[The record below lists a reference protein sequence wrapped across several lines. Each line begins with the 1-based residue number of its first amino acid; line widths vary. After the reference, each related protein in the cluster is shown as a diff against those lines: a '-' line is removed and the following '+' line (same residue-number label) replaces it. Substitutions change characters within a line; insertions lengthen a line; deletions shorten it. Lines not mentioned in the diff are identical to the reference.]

1 MFFDDIRAALFTLL
15 NQPVAVAGAILLAG
29 MNAAIW
35 LLVFQRVG
43 FPTALA
49 SLMIVPPFTFVLP
62 LYFALSQWPS
72 QRMRFARRIRI
83 AQPVRPVRRVAP
95 IHPDERP
102 RTDEFNLHRPMRL
115 AADGLPRVRIPLPPS
130 SGATD
135 FLMREAI
142 RPPYSYP

>member
-1 MFFDDIRAALFTLL
+1 MFFEDTRAALFTLL
-15 NQPVAVAGAILLAG
+15 NQPVAVAAAILLAG

-43 FPTALA
+43 FPTVLA

-72 QRMRFARRIRI
+72 QRMRFARRIRT
-83 AQPVRPVRRVAP
+83 AQPIRPVRRVAP
-95 IHPDERP
+95 TRP
-102 RTDEFNLHRPMRL
+102 VDRRAMDEFNLHRPMHL
-115 AADGLPRVRIPLPPS
+115 AADGLPRFRIALPPS
-130 SGATD
+130 GTATD

-142 RPPYSYP
+142 RTPYSYP